1 METRLPITERCL
13 PLLPRRPSHRSS
25 RSRSQ
30 PGQSINAKTSSW
42 QIGSPLLHCHHRL
55 VHPQARLLQ
64 NFPGL
69 ASFVW
74 SARRRPRPR
83 AATSSAGA
91 FCVAVAALIGLAAR
105 LLGAHK
111 GQEAGRQVACF
122 RYTNNVTCCG
132 CFLRTVLA
140 SSSNAS
146 CMACSCPIVFTCSR
160 ITRRWIGGSTI
171 TGRIQTIVTLRFH
184 QFLHAYAS
192 N

>member
-1 METRLPITERCL
+1 MQQTPAGRGNT
-13 PLLPRRPSHRSS
+13 
-25 RSRSQ
+25 
-30 PGQSINAKTSSW
+30 TT
-42 QIGSPLLHCHHRL
+42 HHRTL
-55 VHPQARLLQ
+55 PAATTTPALTSLESLSVAAWPINQRENVVMADWHSITPLSPPVLQ

-91 FCVAVAALIGLAAR
+91 FCVAIAALIGLAAR

-146 CMACSCPIVFTCSR
+146 CMACNRLQSK
-160 ITRRWIGGSTI
+160 
-171 TGRIQTIVTLRFH
+171 VTV
-184 QFLHAYAS
+184 
-192 N
+192 NPD